1 MNPTPGESLVMNSP
15 ESYSRR
21 QAWLLAIRPRTL
33 GAGVIPVLVGL
44 AVASRSVSVDAATA
58 LATALCASFLQI
70 TSNLANDYYD
80 FVRGVDDEDRLGPLR
95 VTQAGLLAPR
105 SVLAATRA
113 SLAAA
118 LICGAWLIVVG
129 GPAILA
135 IGVAAAVCALASSA
149 GPRPLS
155 WYGLGDPLA
164 FLFFGVVAVLGTVL
178 LQGAGIGMVAVLA
191 SVPIGCLVTAL
202 IVVNN
207 LRDIDSDTRAGKGTL
222 AVRIGEAA
230 TRREY
235 TALILAA
242 YLLLIPLALA
252 SSAAGALLPLL
263 SAPLALGE
271 LRAIAAR
278 GGSALNLSLVG
289 TARLHVVFG
298 VLLGAGLWL

>member
-1 MNPTPGESLVMNSP
+1 MDSTET
-15 ESYSRR
+15 YSRN
-21 QAWLLAIRPRTL
+21 QAWLLAIRSRTL

-44 AVASRSVSVDAATA
+44 AVASRSVSVDVVTAFATV
-58 LATALCASFLQI
+58 LCASFLQI

-80 FVRGVDDEDRLGPLR
+80 FVRGVDDADRLGPLR
-95 VTQAGLLAPR
+95 VTQAGLLSPR
-105 SVLAATRA
+105 SVLTATRA

-118 LICGAWLIVVG
+118 LVCGAWLIVVG

-135 IGVAAAVCALASSA
+135 IGVSAAVCALAYSA

-164 FLFFGVVAVLGTVL
+164 FIFFGVVAVLGTVL
-178 LQGAGIGMVAVLA
+178 LQGAAVGRVAVLA

-222 AVRIGEAA
+222 AVRIGATA

-235 TALILAA
+235 NTLILGA
-242 YLLLIPLALA
+242 YLGLIPLALA
-252 SSAAGALLPLL
+252 CSAVGVLLPLL
-263 SAPLALGE
+263 SAPLALSE
-271 LRAIAAR
+271 LKAIATR
-278 GGSALNLSLVG
+278 GGAALNLSLVG

-298 VLLGAGLWL
+298 LLLTAGLWL